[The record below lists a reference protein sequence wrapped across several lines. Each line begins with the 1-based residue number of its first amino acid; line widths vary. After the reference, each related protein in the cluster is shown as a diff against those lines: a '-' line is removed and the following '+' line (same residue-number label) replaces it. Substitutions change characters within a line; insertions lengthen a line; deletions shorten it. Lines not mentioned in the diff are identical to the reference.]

1 MDFAPDDAMIHIHEA
16 AVRAQ
21 LSMAKAVD
29 LLEDAFDAWKDGR
42 AFNQPRRRMFMPSGA
57 VLHSLAGYNET
68 YFGTKVYSTHPK
80 HGAWFHFL
88 LYDAATAR
96 PLALF
101 EANWLGQIRT
111 GAATG
116 LATRRLAR
124 EGPATVAVLGSGF
137 QSRGQLEA
145 VRAVREV
152 TRVLVW
158 SRRRENAE
166 KFAAE
171 MGAEVAETADAA
183 VQAASIVVTAT
194 SAKDP
199 LFAAASV
206 RPGTHICAVGSNA
219 PGRRELPGELFARA
233 SAIVADSIEQAR
245 IEAGDLILGLD
256 EAGWARVEELRDG
269 RVRRDAD
276 EITVFKSVG
285 LGLEDVAVAAW
296 VYESLRG

>member
-1 MDFAPDDAMIHIHEA
+1 VIHIHEA
-16 AVRAQ
+16 AVQAH
-21 LSMAKAVD
+21 LPMAKAVD
-29 LLEDAFDAWKDGR
+29 LLEAAFNDWAAGR
-42 AFNQPRRRMFMPSGA
+42 AFNQPRRRMILPTGA
-57 VLHSLAGYNET
+57 VLHSLAGYNEK
-68 YFGTKVYSTHPK
+68 YFGSKVYATHPK

-96 PLALF
+96 PLALI

-111 GAATG
+111 GAASG
-116 LATRRLAR
+116 LATRRLAC

-137 QSRGQLEA
+137 QARGQLEA

-152 TRVLVW
+152 TRTLVW
-158 SRRRENAE
+158 SRKRESAE

-199 LFAAASV
+199 LFAASSV
-206 RPGTHICAVGSNA
+206 RPGTHICAAGSNA
-219 PGRRELPGELFARA
+219 AGRRELPGELFAMA
-233 SAIVADSIEQAR
+233 SAIVSDSIEQAR
-245 IEAGDLILGLD
+245 MEAGDLLLGLD

-269 RVRRDAD
+269 RVRKNEE

-285 LGLEDVAVAAW
+285 LGLEDVAVAGW

>member
-1 MDFAPDDAMIHIHEA
+1 MI
-16 AVRAQ
+16 V
-21 LSMAKAVD
+21 
-29 LLEDAFDAWKDGR
+29 
-42 AFNQPRRRMFMPSGA
+42 PTGA
-57 VLHSLAGYNET
+57 VLHALAGYNEK
-68 YFGTKVYSTHPK
+68 YFGTKVYSTHAK

-96 PLALF
+96 PLALL

-111 GAATG
+111 GAASG
-116 LATRRLAR
+116 LATRRLAVP
-124 EGPATVAVLGSGF
+124 GPVTVAVLGSGF
-137 QSRGQLEA
+137 QAKGQLDA

-152 TRVLVW
+152 SRVLVW
-158 SRRRENAE
+158 SRKRESAE

-171 MGAEVAETADAA
+171 MGAEVAESADAA
-183 VQAASIVVTAT
+183 VSEASVVVTAT

-206 RPGTHICAVGSNA
+206 RPGTHVCAAGSNA
-219 PGRRELPGELFARA
+219 PSRRELPGELFARA

-245 IEAGDLILGLD
+245 MEAGDLLLGLD
-256 EAGWARVEELRDG
+256 EAGWARVEELKDG
-269 RVRRDAD
+269 RVRQNAE

-296 VYESLRG
+296 VYESLGGSGGGRGLEHIE

>member
-1 MDFAPDDAMIHIHEA
+1 MDFAPGDAMIHIHEA

-21 LSMAKAVD
+21 LPMAKAID
-29 LLEDAFDAWKDGR
+29 LLEDVFDAWKDGR
-42 AFNQPRRRMFMPSGA
+42 AFNQPRRRMLMPSGA

-111 GAATG
+111 GAASG

-137 QSRGQLEA
+137 QARGQLEA